1 VFGLLESASLGWGH
15 PLIPGSLLLGVAGL
29 GAFFLVEAR
38 SATPMMP
45 LHLFRSRSFS
55 GANLLTLLLYAAL
68 GGALF
73 FVPFNLIQVQ
83 GYAPT
88 AAGGALLPFILII
101 FLMGR
106 WAGSLID
113 RYGARLPL
121 TIGPTIAAL
130 GFVMLAMP
138 GIGGS
143 YWTTFFPAVV
153 VLGLGMGTSVAPL
166 TTTVMSSVEAGHAGL
181 ASGINNA
188 VSRVAGLLAIA
199 VLGMIMLQVF
209 GNNLE
214 QRLDALDLA
223 PQVRQELLA
232 QRTSLA
238 GIELPADISAEQQA
252 TLEGT
257 INMAFV
263 SSFRTIMLIASGL
276 ALLSAL
282 TAMLLIAG
290 RPAVDQAAVVRG
302 PAST

>member
-1 VFGLLESASLGWGH
+1 
-15 PLIPGSLLLGVAGL
+15 
-29 GAFFLVEAR
+29 
-38 SATPMMP
+38 
-45 LHLFRSRSFS
+45 
-55 GANLLTLLLYAAL
+55 
-68 GGALF
+68 
-73 FVPFNLIQVQ
+73 
-83 GYAPT
+83 
-88 AAGGALLPFILII
+88 
-101 FLMGR
+101 
-106 WAGSLID
+106 
-113 RYGARLPL
+113 
-121 TIGPTIAAL
+121 
-130 GFVMLAMP
+130 
-138 GIGGS
+138 
-143 YWTTFFPAVV
+143 
-153 VLGLGMGTSVAPL
+153 
-166 TTTVMSSVEAGHAGL
+166 
-181 ASGINNA
+181 
-188 VSRVAGLLAIA
+188 
-199 VLGMIMLQVF
+199 MIMLQVF